1 MVQRRVLLADD
12 HPMFRE
18 ALRAAVNRLRPDFL
32 IDQADSLA
40 TTRAA
45 LQRDDDVDL
54 VLLDL
59 KLPDCEGLAG
69 LLALRA
75 EFPHAPIIVVS
86 ASEDALTVNNAI
98 AAGALGFIPK
108 SASMAMMSDALA
120 TILDGDVWTPTHLA
134 LTLPA
139 RP

>member
-1 MVQRRVLLADD
+1 MAQRRVLLADD

-40 TTRAA
+40 SARAA
-45 LQRDDDVDL
+45 LQGDGEVDL

-59 KLPDCEGLAG
+59 KLPDSEGLTG
-69 LLALRA
+69 LVALRA
-75 EFPHAPIIVVS
+75 EFPRAPIIVVS
-86 ASEDALTVNNAI
+86 ASEDAVTVNNAI

-108 SASMAMMSDALA
+108 SASMAMMSDALGA
-120 TILDGDVWTPTHLA
+120 ILAGDVWTPDRLT
-134 LTLPA
+134 LTLPV
-139 RP
+139 RS

>member
-1 MVQRRVLLADD
+1 MAQRRVLLADD

-40 TTRAA
+40 SARAV
-45 LQRDDDVDL
+45 LQGDGEVEL

-59 KLPDCEGLAG
+59 KLPDSEGLAG

-75 EFPHAPIIVVS
+75 EFPRAPIIVVS
-86 ASEDALTVNNAI
+86 ATEDALTVNNAI

-108 SASMAMMSDALA
+108 SASMAMMSDALGA
-120 TILDGDVWTPTHLA
+120 ILDGDVWTPDRLT